1 MIALD
6 TNILVYANRPEAA
19 QHEQAHRAVT
29 ALLNSQS
36 RVALPWTC
44 IHEALNVL
52 IHPRIYDPPY
62 LADNV
67 ITDLETLIN
76 HPRVSMLSEA
86 GAHLTI
92 LRSLT
97 KNPLVVGP
105 KVHDARIAAIC
116 IGHGVSELWTADR
129 DFSLFP
135 ALKTRNPLIA

>member
-19 QHEQAHRAVT
+19 QHEQAQRAVT
-29 ALLNSQS
+29 ALLTSRA

-52 IHPRIYDPPY
+52 THPRIYDPPY

-67 ITDLETLIN
+67 LADLETLAN
-76 HPRVSMLSEA
+76 HPRVSMLSET
-86 GAHLTI
+86 GAHLAI
-92 LRSLT
+92 LRTLT

-135 ALKTRNPLIA
+135 ELKTRNPLVA